1 MSEPKLKKAYTDAD
15 GNIHVA
21 FSRLEMEDQIMK
33 CWGVTSDLDDLF
45 EGVMEHGLSQ
55 DQIANALMGMKELY
69 QIRFDR
75 LFRTF
80 EAGINQKKIT

>member
-1 MSEPKLKKAYTDAD
+1 MSEAKTKKAFVDD
-15 GNIHVA
+15 NGKIHIEFDRFDMEQNI
-21 FSRLEMEDQIMK
+21 MQ

-75 LFRTF
+75 LFRNF
-80 EAGINQKKIT
+80 EAGVNQKKIT